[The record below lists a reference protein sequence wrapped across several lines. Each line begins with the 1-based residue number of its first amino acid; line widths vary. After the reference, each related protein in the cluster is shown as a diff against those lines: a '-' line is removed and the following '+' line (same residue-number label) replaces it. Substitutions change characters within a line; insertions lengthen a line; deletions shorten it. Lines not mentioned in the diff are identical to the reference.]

1 MGGWVLKTEHQRLK
15 HAAACH
21 KARFLGLLGASLN
34 RVQRSVMAAAAA
46 RDGRA
51 GTGIIWVGWGL
62 GGGGAT
68 ENAQN
73 DQRQEDVDVL
83 VAFLGCGGWGLPE
96 RLMLGLGAR
105 DIVQFEDRGATP
117 GLFGQSRLGQ
127 QGRSCAAAVKMDRPS
142 AWPVAPRLD
151 KYLSGGPG
159 GGGASEGPKGEEGAV
174 REGLPAGRHARGRR
188 VGVVGMLQTSS
199 IASLIFQGAA
209 ACVNPRHHHT

>member
-83 VAFLGCGGWGLPE
+83 VAFLGCGWWGLPE

-159 GGGASEGPKGEEGAV
+159 GGGGGRLKG
-174 REGLPAGRHARGRR
+174 RRGRR
-188 VGVVGMLQTSS
+188 ELCVKGCQQVGTPGGGEWGWLVC
-199 IASLIFQGAA
+199 FK
-209 ACVNPRHHHT
+209 PRQLRHSFSRGLRHA